1 MFFSSI
7 KRIDRLLKEINK
19 LLCKGMSN
27 IYLKGTIKK
36 NCCSQNFDFQSLKS
50 SPPGQPL
57 GSPNSRGCH

>member
-36 NCCSQNFDFQSLKS
+36 IVVLKT
-50 SPPGQPL
+50 L
-57 GSPNSRGCH
+57 IFKV